1 MADEQRGRR
10 RRRRGGRGRGKPGAE
25 AASADSTPKAT
36 PKEDAARR
44 DPPGEPARGGRRG
57 KQSPPGTI
65 LGLPRFL
72 FVLVLSVFVSFLI
85 LQIITLVTGGGDNDD
100 DVLAT
105 VQTFPDQGRRHLD
118 PGETFNGYNSTPPTS
133 GPQDATGIDPGIYDT
148 SQRFEAVLPLLERG
162 GVALYYHPDRLDPS
176 EVEDI
181 TKASESAIRA
191 GRRLALIPHQGI
203 TDDALVVSAWRHQ
216 LRIQEFMQATT
227 MEQIGDF
234 VTFFDG
240 LYELETRR

>member
-10 RRRRGGRGRGKPGAE
+10 RRRRGGRRRGRPNVE
-25 AASADSTPKAT
+25 ATSADSN
-36 PKEDAARR
+36 PKEGAARH
-44 DPPGEPARGGRRG
+44 GSQEEPASGGKRG
-57 KQSPPGTI
+57 KKPPQGTI

-85 LQIITLVTGGGDNDD
+85 LQIITLVTGGDDNDE

-105 VQTFPDQGRRHLD
+105 VQSFPDQGRRHLD
-118 PGETFNGYNSTPPTS
+118 SGETFNGYNSTPPTS

-162 GVALYYHPDRLDPS
+162 GVALYYHPDRLEPS
-176 EVEDI
+176 AVEDI
-181 TKASESAIRA
+181 KGASERAIRA
-191 GRRLALIPHQGI
+191 GRRLALIPHEGLG
-203 TDDALVVSAWRHQ
+203 DDVLVASAWRHQ
-216 LRIQEFMQATT
+216 LRIQDFMQATT

-234 VTFFDG
+234 VSFFDG

>member
-1 MADEQRGRR
+1 M
-10 RRRRGGRGRGKPGAE
+10 
-25 AASADSTPKAT
+25 
-36 PKEDAARR
+36 
-44 DPPGEPARGGRRG
+44 
-57 KQSPPGTI
+57 
-65 LGLPRFL
+65 PRFL
-72 FVLVLSVFVSFLI
+72 FVLVVSVFVSFLI
-85 LQIITLVTGGGDNDD
+85 LQIITLVTGSDDNDE

-105 VQTFPDQGRRHLD
+105 VQTFPDQGRRHLS

-176 EVEDI
+176 AVEDI
-181 TKASESAIRA
+181 KRASESAIRV
-191 GRRLALIPHQGI
+191 GRRLALIPHDGLG
-203 TDDALVVSAWRHQ
+203 DDVLVVSAWRHQ
-216 LRIQEFMQATT
+216 LRIQDFMQATT

>member
-1 MADEQRGRR
+1 MPDTLLFAPPQSRAHRTPHGHPERR
-10 RRRRGGRGRGKPGAE
+10 E
-25 AASADSTPKAT
+25 
-36 PKEDAARR
+36 
-44 DPPGEPARGGRRG
+44 
-57 KQSPPGTI
+57 
-65 LGLPRFL
+65 
-72 FVLVLSVFVSFLI
+72 
-85 LQIITLVTGGGDNDD
+85 
-100 DVLAT
+100 
-105 VQTFPDQGRRHLD
+105 
-118 PGETFNGYNSTPPTS
+118 
-133 GPQDATGIDPGIYDT
+133 
-148 SQRFEAVLPLLERG
+148 RFEAVLPLLERG

-203 TDDALVVSAWRHQ
+203 ADDALVVSAWRHQ